1 VVVPQVDLHQDGIY
15 CGLAMENQD
24 FTTKI
29 PELSTKTENLQSCGK
44 LRNWEVCNIQK
55 CYC

>member
-1 VVVPQVDLHQDGIY
+1 MVTPQIEISQGGIY
-15 CGLAMENQD
+15 GGIAMEHQD

-44 LRNWEVCNIQK
+44 LRNWEIC
-55 CYC
+55 

>member
-29 PELSTKTENLQSCGK
+29 PELSTKTEINSSIFIFEPHK
-44 LRNWEVCNIQK
+44 LPITYNF
-55 CYC
+55 